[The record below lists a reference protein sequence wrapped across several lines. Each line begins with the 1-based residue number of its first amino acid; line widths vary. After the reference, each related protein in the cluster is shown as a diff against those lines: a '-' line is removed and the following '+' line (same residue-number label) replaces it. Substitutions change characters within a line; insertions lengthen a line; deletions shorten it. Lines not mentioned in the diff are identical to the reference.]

1 MNATSAGRKV
11 RARWPTKVLAAFR
24 KPAVRRGLE
33 GQFLGVVGVVDGQGE
48 GGARLDG
55 RQPLDLVFGQDAA
68 VRQAHQ
74 AGAGFGGGVDDSVQD
89 DAGVFH
95 GGVR

>member
-1 MNATSAGRKV
+1 MARVKVVRGSMGGSHWTWSSA
-11 RARWPTKVLAAFR
+11 
-24 KPAVRRGLE
+24 
-33 GQFLGVVGVVDGQGE
+33 
-48 GGARLDG
+48 
-55 RQPLDLVFGQDAA
+55 DAA

-95 GGVR
+95 GGSDRGRIQAACRRLASEPTPAMRIS

>member
-1 MNATSAGRKV
+1 M
-11 RARWPTKVLAAFR
+11 
-24 KPAVRRGLE
+24 
-33 GQFLGVVGVVDGQGE
+33 VGVVDGQGE

-55 RQPLDLVFGQDAA
+55 RQPLDLVLGQDAA

-95 GGVR
+95 GGSDRGRIQAACRRLASEPTPAMRIS